1 MKPHLFAACAAV
13 ASLLALPGQ
22 GHAAAV
28 VSFNIDI
35 AGTIGG
41 DGAINASGQSPAG
54 AIAGVVPVGNW
65 TGTWN
70 GSFQNFGPT
79 DLIDSNGNPTTLD
92 ISGVGFGDYAI
103 SFSHPGQDTDGTWN
117 KELINGYL
125 NAGASVNPQVSM
137 FTLSEIPYAAYDI
150 IAYFTSDAAGRTGT
164 VTDGTTTYDFTTIGA
179 PSTAGPNAL
188 LVQTS
193 STTGLNPTTNYAVFS
208 GLSGASQVITANIP
222 SFGGLAGI
230 QVVEVVPEPS
240 SLCVLSLVSGII
252 ALQARVRRWLPKA

>member
-1 MKPHLFAACAAV
+1 MKLHLFAACAAV
-13 ASLLALPGQ
+13 ASLLALSGQ
-22 GHAAAV
+22 GRAAAV

-41 DGAINASGQSPAG
+41 DGAINASGQSPAE

-79 DLIDSNGNPTTLD
+79 NLIDSNGNPTTLD
-92 ISGVGFGDYAI
+92 ITGVGFGDYAI
-103 SFSHPGQDTDGTWN
+103 SFSHPGQDADGTWN
-117 KELINGYL
+117 KELINGYM
-125 NAGASVNPQVSM
+125 NAGASVNPPVST

-193 STTGLNPTTNYAVFS
+193 STTGLNPTANYAVFS
-208 GLSGASQVITANIP
+208 GLSGTSQVITANIP

-230 QVVEVVPEPS
+230 QVVQAIPEPS
-240 SLCVLSLVSGII
+240 GLAVLGLVGGVI
-252 ALQARVRRWLPKA
+252 ALRHRARWFSTKA